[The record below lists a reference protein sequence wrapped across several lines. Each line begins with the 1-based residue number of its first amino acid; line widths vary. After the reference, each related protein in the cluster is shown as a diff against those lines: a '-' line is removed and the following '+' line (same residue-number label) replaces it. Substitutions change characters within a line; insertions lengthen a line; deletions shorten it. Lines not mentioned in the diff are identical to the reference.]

1 MPGLL
6 IVTTVPATIRAF
18 LLPYADFFRQKGWT
32 VGAMASGAA
41 SFRELAV
48 HFDEVFDANWSRN
61 PLDPA
66 NLRECASVR
75 EAVRRGAYDIVHVHT
90 PVAAF
95 VTRMALRK
103 LRGPCGVKVVYT
115 AHGFHFYNG
124 GPALRNIAFR
134 TLERLAG
141 RWTDRLVVINR
152 EDFEAAGKY
161 RIATDSALTYM
172 PGIGLDFSMYSDATG
187 RQDETDTIRGELG
200 LSCNDVLFTMIAE
213 FIPRKRHRDAI
224 EALSLTK
231 RKGIHIAFAGSGPL
245 LEKMKDMA
253 NNLGLG
259 HRARFLGFRNDIPA
273 LLRASRATI
282 LTSAHE
288 GLARSLMESACL
300 GTPIIGADARGIRD
314 VVLPDRGLLYPTGD
328 AFALRD
334 ALIRVAEDPLPP
346 AKPDPEWRIEN
357 LLAKHEAMY
366 EELLEESRSDISGK
380 KNEANS
386 CLSS

>member
-1 MPGLL
+1 MPKLL

-18 LLPYADFFRQKGWT
+18 LLPYADFFREKGWKT
-32 VGAMASGAA
+32 GAMASGAT
-41 SFRELAV
+41 SSPELAG
-48 HFDEVFDANWSRN
+48 HFDEVLDARWSRN

-66 NLRECASVR
+66 NLRERARVR
-75 EAVRRGAYDIVHVHT
+75 EAVKRGGYDVVHVHT

-103 LRGPCGVKVVYT
+103 MREASSVKVAYT

-124 GPALRNIAFR
+124 GRAARNFAFK
-134 TLERLAG
+134 TLERIAG

-152 EDFEAAGKY
+152 EDFEAAKKY
-161 RIATDSALTYM
+161 HIVADSALCHM
-172 PGIGLDFSMYSDATG
+172 PGIGLDFSTYSDIPN
-187 RQDETDTIRGELG
+187 RQDETDSVRGELG
-200 LSCNDVLFTMIAE
+200 LSGDDVLFSMIAE
-213 FIPRKRHRDAI
+213 FIPRKKHREAI

-231 RKGIHIAFAGSGPL
+231 RNEIHIAFAGDGPL
-245 LEKMKDMA
+245 VEDMRGLA
-253 NNLGLG
+253 KSLGSAKRT
-259 HRARFLGFRNDIPA
+259 HFLGFRNDIPR

-300 GTPIIGADARGIRD
+300 GTPIIGSDARGIRD

-328 AFALRD
+328 VLALRD
-334 ALIRVAEDPLPP
+334 ALIRVADDPLPP

-366 EELLEESRSDISGK
+366 GELLKESRDGGK
-380 KNEANS
+380 GEKADNEE
-386 CLSS
+386 

>member
-1 MPGLL
+1 MPRLL

-41 SFRELAV
+41 SSPELAG
-48 HFDEVFDANWSRN
+48 HFDEILDAEWSRN
-61 PLDPA
+61 PLDAA
-66 NLRECASVR
+66 NLRECARVR
-75 EAVRRGAYDIVHVHT
+75 EAVRHGGYDIVHAHT

-103 LRGPCGVKVVYT
+103 RERSGLKVAYT
-115 AHGFHFYNG
+115 AHGFHFHRG
-124 GPALRNIAFR
+124 GGRTRNFAFR

-141 RWTDRLVVINR
+141 RWTDRLIVINR
-152 EDFEAAGKY
+152 EDFDAARKFH
-161 RIATDSALTYM
+161 IAGDAALRFM
-172 PGIGLDFSMYSDATG
+172 PGIGLDFSMYGDAPD

-200 LSCNDVLFTMIAE
+200 LGCGDALFTMVAE
-213 FIPRKRHRDAI
+213 FIPRKRHRDTI

-231 RKGIHIAFAGSGPL
+231 RKDIHIAFAGTGSL
-245 LEKMKDMA
+245 LEKMTDMA
-253 NNLGLG
+253 KDLGLG
-259 HRARFLGFRNDIPA
+259 KRAHFLGFRNDIPA

-282 LTSAHE
+282 LTSEHE

-346 AKPDPEWRIEN
+346 TKPDPEWRIEN

-366 EELLEESRSDISGK
+366 AELLEESRNGIGGE
-380 KNEANS
+380 KNGANS